1 MNVLIYIKTR
11 KEITIRSRIPAR
23 HLLGF
28 ARLCIGL
35 SETFASMIKAKY
47 YHIGVGMDV
56 AKLAWYQKGIEQIFT
71 ELETSVQG
79 LSSSEAQFR
88 LEKFGLNQ
96 LPEKS
101 RDTLWTLFFRQ
112 IHNPLIYVLI
122 GSSLLAVVMG
132 KITDGFVV
140 FGVVIINALIGF
152 IQEYRSSK
160 EIAALK
166 KMVPDTA
173 AVIRDGHPQTV
184 QSSQLVPGDIIVLQS
199 GDKIPADIRLFEVR
213 SLRAIEAALTGES
226 IPSEKSGDTISEEVS
241 LGDRK
246 NLAFSGTAV
255 ASGTAKGVVVQTG
268 TATELG
274 KINTMLIGTQSPETP
289 LTRSIAR
296 VAKTLTIA
304 ILLVG
309 AALFGIA
316 LLRGYPIADAILASI
331 TLAVAAIPEGIP
343 AIITIALAIGVRRM
357 ANRKAVIRHLPA
369 VETLGSTTVI
379 CSDKTGTITK
389 NEMTVR
395 NAWTLKNSGNFT
407 GTGYDPSGKLLVN
420 EAECSELPE
429 DLKELLIAGILC
441 NDAYLR
447 NKNMNWII
455 EGDPTEGAL
464 LTSAQKAGL
473 VSGKIRTGNPRTG
486 AIPFESE
493 HKFMAT
499 CHKNASGKIIYLKG
513 APEIV
518 IGRCKLDRKSE
529 DAVLQ
534 AVHNFAQDGKRV
546 LAFAKKNVFNTS
558 SEICFDDV
566 DTDLC
571 FIGLQAMIDPPREE
585 VKTAIGVC
593 HTAGI
598 TVKMITGDHQATA
611 AAIGADLKII
621 SPQGSLSGEQL
632 EHMDDRELLKSAA
645 DVNIFARVA
654 PEHKLKLVS
663 ALQKNGEVVAMTGD
677 GVNDAPALKRADIG
691 VAMGITGT
699 DVSKDAADVILTDDN
714 FATIVSAVEEG
725 RRVYDNLIKSLAFVL
740 PTNFG
745 EALILLAA
753 VAFFPISGGVPLLP
767 MSPVQILWINLVATV
782 TLALPLAFESKE
794 IDIMNRMPRK
804 PGEPLLNKFV
814 LLRTVFVALIMTG
827 IGLGLFYR
835 VFNRETEVGADH
847 TVTMIKAQTMAV
859 TSIVFLQI
867 FYLLNCR
874 SLQRSIF
881 SIGVFSNKSVLLGIL
896 ILIVLQAGF
905 VYLPFMNSLF
915 GSASLDLYSWLESIV
930 FGALVLPIITI
941 EKAVRNGRKN

>member
-1 MNVLIYIKTR
+1 MD
-11 KEITIRSRIPAR
+11 IT
-23 HLLGF
+23 
-28 ARLCIGL
+28 
-35 SETFASMIKAKY
+35 
-47 YHIGVGMDV
+47 
-56 AKLAWYQKGIEQIFT
+56 KLAWYKKGIEQIFT
-71 ELETSVQG
+71 ELETSVRG
-79 LSSSEAQFR
+79 LGTSEAQSR
-88 LEKFGLNQ
+88 LEKFGPNQ

-101 RDTLWTLFFRQ
+101 RDTIWTLFFRQ
-112 IHNPLIYVLI
+112 INNPLIYVLI

-173 AVIRDGHPQTV
+173 TVIRDGHPQTV
-184 QSSQLVPGDIIVLQS
+184 QSSKLVPGDIIVLQS

-213 SLRAIEAALTGES
+213 SLRVIEAALTGES
-226 IPSEKSGDTISEEVS
+226 VPSEKTDDTISEEVS

-255 ASGTAKGVVVQTG
+255 ASGTARGVVTQTG

-296 VAKTLTIA
+296 VAKYLTVA
-304 ILLVG
+304 IVLVG
-309 AALFGIA
+309 AILFGIA
-316 LLRGYPIADAILASI
+316 LLRGYPVADAILASI

-379 CSDKTGTITK
+379 CSDKTGTITR

-395 NAWTLKNSGNFT
+395 NVWTLHNAGNLT
-407 GTGYDPSGKLLVN
+407 GTGYDPSGKLFVN
-420 EAECSELPE
+420 EAACT
-429 DLKELLIAGILC
+429 DLSKDLQELLIAGVLC

-447 NKNMNWII
+447 YINENWIV

-473 VSGKIRTGNPRTG
+473 VSGQIRTGNPRTG

-499 CHKNASGKIIYLKG
+499 CHKNDSGKIVYLKG

-529 DAVLQ
+529 EAVLM
-534 AVHNFAQDGKRV
+534 AVRNFAQDGKRV
-546 LAFAKKNVFNTS
+546 LAFAKKEVSDTK

-566 DTDLC
+566 DADLN

-585 VKTAIGVC
+585 VKSAIGIC

-632 EHMDDRELLKSAA
+632 EHMNDSEISNAA
-645 DVNIFARVA
+645 TTVNIFARVA

-691 VAMGITGT
+691 VAMGVTGT
-699 DVSKDAADVILTDDN
+699 DVSKDAADIILTDDN

-745 EALILLAA
+745 EGLILLAA

-767 MSPVQILWINLVATV
+767 ISPVQILWINLVATV

-814 LLRTVFVALIMTG
+814 LLRTVFVALIITG
-827 IGLGLFYR
+827 TALGLFLR
-835 VFNRETEVGADH
+835 VFNRETSAGADH
-847 TVTMIKAQTMAV
+847 SVAMVKAQTMAV

-881 SIGVFSNKSVLLGIL
+881 SVGVFSNKSVLLGVMIL
-896 ILIVLQAGF
+896 IMLQVGF
-905 VYLPFMNSLF
+905 VYLPFMNTLF
-915 GSASLDLYSWLESIV
+915 GSLPLDLYSWLESIL

-941 EKAVRNGRKN
+941 EKAVRNRRIN

>member
-1 MNVLIYIKTR
+1 
-11 KEITIRSRIPAR
+11 
-23 HLLGF
+23 
-28 ARLCIGL
+28 
-35 SETFASMIKAKY
+35 
-47 YHIGVGMDV
+47 MDI
-56 AKLAWYQKGIEQIFT
+56 ANQAWYQKCIETIFE

-79 LSSSEAQFR
+79 LSSSEAHSR
-88 LEKFGLNQ
+88 LEKFGQNQ
-96 LPEKS
+96 LPEKRS
-101 RDTLWTLFFRQ
+101 ETIWMLLFRQ
-112 IHNPLIYVLI
+112 IQNPLIYVLI
-122 GSSLLAVVMG
+122 GSSILAIVMG

-152 IQEYRSSK
+152 FQEYRSSK

-166 KMVPDTA
+166 NMVPDTV

-184 QSSQLVPGDIIVLQS
+184 QSSQLVPGDIVLLQS
-199 GDKIPADIRLFEVR
+199 GDKIPADIRLFEMR
-213 SLRAIEAALTGES
+213 SLRVIEAALTGES
-226 IPSEKSGDTISEEVS
+226 VPSEKAADTIPEETS

-246 NLAFSGTAV
+246 NIAFSGTTV
-255 ASGTAKGVVVQTG
+255 ASGTARGVVVQTG
-268 TATELG
+268 TTTELG
-274 KINTMLIGTQSPETP
+274 KINTMLIETQNPETP
-289 LTRSIAR
+289 LTRSIAHI
-296 VAKTLTIA
+296 AKTLTFV

-395 NAWTLKNSGNFT
+395 NVWTLKNAGSLT
-407 GTGYDPSGKLLVN
+407 GTGYDPSGT
-420 EAECSELPE
+420 
-429 DLKELLIAGILC
+429 LLIHEFQCTDLPADLRELFTAGVLC

-447 NKNMNWII
+447 NKNGQWII

-464 LTSAQKAGL
+464 LTSAQKVGF
-473 VSGKIRTGNPRTG
+473 VSEQIRIKNPRTG
-486 AIPFESE
+486 AIPFESD

-499 CHKNASGKIIYLKG
+499 CHRKGSGKIIYLKG

-518 IGRCKLDRKSE
+518 IGRCKLDPGSE
-529 DAVLQ
+529 DAVHQ
-534 AVHNFAQDGKRV
+534 AVRHFAQDGKRV
-546 LAFAKKNVFNTS
+546 LAFAKKEVSDTK
-558 SEICFDDV
+558 SEISFDDV
-566 DTDLC
+566 QADLS

-585 VKTAIGVC
+585 VRTAIGIC
-593 HTAGI
+593 HDAGI

-611 AAIGADLKII
+611 AAIGSDLKII
-621 SPQGSLSGEQL
+621 SPQGSLSGEKL
-632 EHMDDRELLKSAA
+632 EHMDDSELSEAA
-645 DVNIFARVA
+645 ATVNIFARVA

-663 ALQKNGEVVAMTGD
+663 ALQKNSEVVAMTGD

-699 DVSKDAADVILTDDN
+699 DVSKDAADIILTDDN

-725 RRVYDNLIKSLAFVL
+725 RRVYDNLIKSLAFAL

-745 EALILLAA
+745 EALILLVA
-753 VAFFPISGGVPLLP
+753 VAFFPITGGVPLLP

-782 TLALPLAFESKE
+782 TLALPLAVEAKE
-794 IDIMNRMPRK
+794 IDIMNRKPRR

-814 LLRTVFVALIMTG
+814 LLRTVFVALIIAAT
-827 IGLGLFYR
+827 GLGLFLN
-835 VFNRETEVGADH
+835 VFNRETGAGADH
-847 TVTMIKAQTMAV
+847 NVAMIKAQTMAV
-859 TSIVFLQI
+859 TSIIFLQI

-881 SIGVFSNKSVLLGIL
+881 SVGVFSNKSVLLGIMIL
-896 ILIVLQAGF
+896 ILLQVGF
-905 VYLPFMNSLF
+905 VYLPFMNALF
-915 GSASLDLYSWLESIV
+915 GSLPLDLNSWLESIL
-930 FGALVLPIITI
+930 FGAVVLPIITI
-941 EKAVRNGRKN
+941 EKAIRNHKKNHYQSKKIASK

>member
-1 MNVLIYIKTR
+1 
-11 KEITIRSRIPAR
+11 
-23 HLLGF
+23 
-28 ARLCIGL
+28 
-35 SETFASMIKAKY
+35 
-47 YHIGVGMDV
+47 MDIV
-56 AKLAWYQKGIEQIFT
+56 NLAWYQKGIEQIFT
-71 ELETSVQG
+71 ELETSLQG

-101 RDTLWTLFFRQ
+101 RDTLWSLFFRQ

-122 GSSLLAVVMG
+122 GSSILAVVMG

-152 IQEYRSSK
+152 IQEYQSSK

-173 AVIRDGHPQTV
+173 SVIRDGHPQTV
-184 QSSQLVPGDIIVLQS
+184 QSSQLVPGDIVVLQS
-199 GDKIPADIRLFEVR
+199 GDKIPADIRLLEVR

-226 IPSEKSGDTISEEVS
+226 IPSEKTTDTICEEVS

-246 NLAFSGTAV
+246 NLAFSGTSV
-255 ASGTAKGVVVQTG
+255 ASGTARGVVVQTG

-274 KINTMLIGTQSPETP
+274 KINTMLIGTKSPETP

-296 VAKTLTIA
+296 VAKILTFA

-309 AALFGIA
+309 ATFFCIA

-331 TLAVAAIPEGIP
+331 ALAVAAIPEGMP

-395 NAWTLKNSGNFT
+395 NVWTLQNAGYFT
-407 GTGYDPSGKLLVN
+407 GTGYDPSGNLYVN
-420 EAECSELPE
+420 ESECTDLPE
-429 DLKELLIAGILC
+429 DLQELLTAGVLC

-447 NKNMNWII
+447 NKNKNWII

-473 VSGKIRTGNPRTG
+473 AVEHLRSCNPRTG
-486 AIPFESE
+486 VIPFESE

-499 CHKNASGKIIYLKG
+499 CHRKTSGRLVYLKG

-518 IGRCKLDRKSE
+518 ISRCKLNRE
-529 DAVLQ
+529 LQDAVLQ
-534 AVHNFAQDGKRV
+534 AVGNFAQDGKRV
-546 LAFAKKNVFNTS
+546 LAFAKKEVSDTK

-566 DTDLC
+566 DGDLS

-585 VKTAIGVC
+585 VKIAIGIC

-611 AAIGADLKII
+611 AAIGEDLKIN
-621 SPQGSLSGEQL
+621 SAQGSVSGEQL
-632 EHMDDRELLKSAA
+632 EHMDDNELSLSAA
-645 DVNIFARVA
+645 NVNVFARVA

-699 DVSKDAADVILTDDN
+699 DVSKDAADIILTDDN

-753 VAFFPISGGVPLLP
+753 VAFFPITGGVPLLP
-767 MSPVQILWINLVATV
+767 ISPVQILWINLVATV
-782 TLALPLAFESKE
+782 TLALPLAFETKE
-794 IDIMNRMPRK
+794 NDIMNRKPRK

-827 IGLGLFYR
+827 IGLGLFLR
-835 VFNRETEVGADH
+835 VFDREISAGANH
-847 TVTMIKAQTMAV
+847 GVAMVKAQTLAV

-881 SIGVFSNKSVLLGIL
+881 SIGVFSNKSVLLGIA
-896 ILIVLQAGF
+896 ILVVLQVGF
-905 VYLPFMNSLF
+905 VYLPFMNTLF
-915 GSASLDLYSWLESIV
+915 GSLPLDIYSWLESIL
-930 FGALVLPIITI
+930 FGALVLPIISI
-941 EKAVRNGRKN
+941 EKAIRNR